1 MGKYRIHDFCEE
13 LNYTDIILYVHEEIN
28 FQELYKKLQSDLVS
42 HLYRFDSVKANRLFY
57 IENCDLQNVDNKE
70 IAELFDNGYSVLQL
84 RKDSD
89 GFFIK
94 VPDLL

>member
-1 MGKYRIHDFCEE
+1 MEKYRIHDFCEE

-28 FQELYKKLQSDLVS
+28 FQELYKRLQSDLVN

>member
-1 MGKYRIHDFCEE
+1 MGKYCIHDFCEE

-28 FQELYKKLQSDLVS
+28 FQELYKRLKSDLVN

-57 IENCDLQNVDNKE
+57 IENCDLQNVDNEE

>member
-13 LNYTDIILYVHEEIN
+13 LNYMNIILYVHEEIY
-28 FQELYKKLQSDLVS
+28 FQELYKRLQSDLVS

-94 VPDLL
+94 VPNLL

>member
-1 MGKYRIHDFCEE
+1 MKKCHIHDFCED

-28 FQELYKKLQSDLVS
+28 FQELYKRLDSDLVN

-57 IENCDLQNVDNKE
+57 IENCDLQNIDNEE
-70 IAELFDNGYSVLQL
+70 IVELFDNGYSVLQL

-94 VPDLL
+94 TPDLL

>member
-13 LNYTDIILYVHEEIN
+13 LNYKDIILYVHEEID
-28 FQELYKKLQSDLVS
+28 FQELYRKLKNDLVN

-57 IENCDLQNVDNKE
+57 IENCDLQDVNNKE
-70 IAELFDNGYSVLQL
+70 VAELFDNGYSVLQL
-84 RKDSD
+84 RKDGD